1 MEHVGFNMH
10 ILHSRSCEL
19 PAVLSVCKER
29 LMIPAGGCV
38 TRCQGVRC
46 VSPGLAAALLW
57 HMQPYHSTA
66 GVHLPWNNLSWRQ
79 REQRLQPG
87 GTCLHS
93 AEWCWGLWDRL
104 SAPGCARTPGPLGD
118 TGDGSRGCCS
128 GVAAGSSSLG
138 RSFRN
143 PRVLLLSFLV
153 FCFDPFSASFLLLLK
168 VLGRCFQPL
177 PCC

>member
-1 MEHVGFNMH
+1 MEYVGFNVH
-10 ILHSRSCEL
+10 ILHSRSSEL

-38 TRCQGVRC
+38 ARCQGVRC

-66 GVHLPWNNLSWRQ
+66 VVHLPWNNLSWRQ

-93 AEWCWGLWDRL
+93 AGVV
-104 SAPGCARTPGPLGD
+104 LGVM
-118 TGDGSRGCCS
+118 GQAQCS
-128 GVAAGSSSLG
+128 GLCSY
-138 RSFRN
+138 
-143 PRVLLLSFLV
+143 PRAF
-153 FCFDPFSASFLLLLK
+153 
-168 VLGRCFQPL
+168 G
-177 PCC
+177 